1 MLNVIQLLKEDNVS
15 SREKNFKKG
24 LKVNPKEIYL
34 KFRFHFP
41 LKFTFHF
48 EFWGQPSL
56 IWLLTFPTVIS
67 NTPYFDSTAK
77 QYFLLE
83 TNETHC
89 VEGVCIRR
97 FCGPCFPTFG
107 LNTDGYSVNLCIY
120 YKYLKIRTIKAPN
133 INRFYRAKVNI
144 SLKLLID

>member
-1 MLNVIQLLKEDNVS
+1 MLKEENVS

-97 FCGPCFPTFG
+97 FCGPCFPTFE

>member
-1 MLNVIQLLKEDNVS
+1 MSLPGKRTSRKVSKWIQ
-15 SREKNFKKG
+15 KKYISN
-24 LKVNPKEIYL
+24 LHSIFL
-34 KFRFHFP
+34 C

-56 IWLLTFPTVIS
+56 IWLLTFPMVIS

-89 VEGVCIRR
+89 IEGVCIRR

-107 LNTDGYSVNLCIY
+107 LNTDGFSVNLCIY